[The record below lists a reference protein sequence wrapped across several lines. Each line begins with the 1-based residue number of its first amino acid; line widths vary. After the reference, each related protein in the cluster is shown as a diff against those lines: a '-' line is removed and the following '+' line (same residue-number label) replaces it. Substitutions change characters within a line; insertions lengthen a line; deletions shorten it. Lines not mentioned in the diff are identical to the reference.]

1 MARMMFLNLPVT
13 DLDRSKAF
21 YAAVGAVNDPR
32 FTDNTAACM
41 SFSDE
46 IHVML
51 LTHDKW
57 RQFTDRQIVD
67 AHRAAQTFMCVTAD
81 SRESVDAIVA
91 AAVAAGGK
99 PDPTP
104 VDDYGW
110 MYGRGF
116 EDPDGHLWGI
126 NWMDMAAFEAARSE
140 EQAA

>member
-1 MARMMFLNLPVT
+1 MAKLMFLNLPVA

-32 FTDNTAACM
+32 FTDETAACM

-57 RQFTDRQIVD
+57 RQFTTKPIID
-67 AHRAAQTFMCVTAD
+67 ARTAAQVLLCVTAD
-81 SRESVDAIVA
+81 SRADVDRIVDAAI
-91 AAVAAGGK
+91 AAGGK
-99 PDPTP
+99 PDPSP
-104 VDDYGW
+104 VEDYGW
-110 MYGRGF
+110 MFGRSF
-116 EDPDGHLWGI
+116 EDPDGHMWGI
-126 NWMDMAAFEAARSE
+126 NWIDMDAAMAAHGE